1 MNLTKVT
8 TMRLAAGC
16 AAVTLLLIPAP
27 AQSLGSVLKD
37 GVLAP
42 RKQAP
47 PQAPPAAR
55 PSAPQPSTRAITA
68 GAPGW
73 RDRSPQT
80 LRQVPVRTRVSMNL
94 PPGWRK

>member
-55 PSAPQPSTRAITA
+55 PSAPQRSTPRHTSPPVHQGGETA
-68 GAPGW
+68 GRKRCARFRCEPGF
-73 RDRSPQT
+73 P
-80 LRQVPVRTRVSMNL
+80 
-94 PPGWRK
+94 